1 MIQYMSIL
9 KAYTDSSMELSSNE
23 QLLFWR
29 LFLVN
34 NKAGWIEWFGATN
47 QRLQL
52 ECGFGSNRTVINC
65 RNSLK
70 QKGFIDFV
78 QGKDKQPTKYKLTIG
93 TAQESARQT
102 TLENKETAHQTAHQ
116 SAQET
121 AHQSAHII
129 GTNVPIDNDYDNDI
143 KKGAKPPKK
152 KSPPKTEYAE
162 AVSMTNAEH
171 SALVEKL
178 GSEQAVAWCI
188 EKLNNYKLSSGK
200 KYKNDYRAILSW
212 VIDEYQKAGGNN
224 GQKFVKVAWI
234 GQRKNDPEY
243 ERNKWRG
250 ETSGWK

>member
-102 TLENKETAHQTAHQ
+102 ALENKG
-116 SAQET
+116 T
-121 AHQSAHII
+121 AHQSAHQSARII

-152 KSPPKTEYAE
+152 KAPPKTEYAE
-162 AVSMTNAEH
+162 AVFMTNAEH

-188 EKLNNYKLSSGK
+188 DKLNNYKLSSGK

-212 VIDEYQKAGGNN
+212 VINEYQKAGENN
-224 GQKFVKVAWI
+224 GQGFGKAAGKR
-234 GQRKNDPEY
+234 QRKYDPEY
-243 ERNKWRG
+243 ERDKWAG

>member
-70 QKGFIDFV
+70 QKGYIDFV

-102 TLENKETAHQTAHQ
+102 TLENKGATHQSAHQ

-121 AHQSAHII
+121 AHQSARII

-162 AVSMTNAEH
+162 AVFMTNAEH

-188 EKLNNYKLSSGK
+188 DKLNNYKLSSGK

-224 GQKFVKVAWI
+224 GQGFGKAAGKR
-234 GQRKNDPEY
+234 QRKYDPEY
-243 ERNKWRG
+243 ERDKWAG